1 MKRLFA
7 VAFFCTLGA
16 IGSPATAAPQCS
28 EAYTVVAG
36 DTLSKIARA
45 AYQDPNL
52 WPYIYGYSA
61 NATTIGGDPG
71 LISIGISLD
80 MPPCPQT
87 GQRAATAPIENDRGL
102 RTATTVEVVTG
113 TDYPPFTDQT
123 WENGGMLTEVVDAAL
138 SMAEGT
144 PDYSI
149 DWINDWA
156 SHIDPLLE
164 RHKYDMGF
172 PWVQAELRQARGSG
186 RRGPKAL
193 QLLLLRAAVRHAHR
207 PSSSAVTMPVSL
219 RKTRSFMACAFAVR
233 MVILPSTSRTAA

>member
-172 PWVQAELRQARGSG
+172 PGSS
-186 RRGPKAL
+186 RIATGP
-193 QLLLLRAAVRHAHR
+193 RIWETRTESAAASTSPSRCSTCSSS
-207 PSSSAVTMPVSL
+207 SSSAVTMPVSL